1 MINEL
6 LSGVPLTMYMC
17 DSRTLDETHTVSV
30 VLSYIHIYVYIYI
43 NISKAGLLHVCLF
56 YIVIYGSRL
65 GGCVRRSFY
74 RDILFPHS
82 LPYRDILFPHSLP

>member
-30 VLSYIHIYVYIYI
+30 VLSYMHIYVYIYI
-43 NISKAGLLHVCLF
+43 YISKAGPLYVCML
-56 YIVIYGSRL
+56 VLYGNL
-65 GGCVRRSFY
+65 CVKIRRVC
-74 RDILFPHS
+74 
-82 LPYRDILFPHSLP
+82 